1 MALAPCI
8 SNIIILVYI
17 MSLAKKF
24 IVVVLSSILFI
35 AITNIVG
42 FYIFYSS
49 YLKVFL
55 AEKIQVKSEV
65 TLDYINS
72 IVLKS
77 KLDKKAN
84 EIDNLFN
91 DASINFFEKLWD
103 NNKIKLDKKENV
115 DIVVNYLIKSWV
127 APKYIEEVVPT
138 NNFEKV
144 IWAFEEKDSPEYRF
158 ITNLFMSQILL
169 NILAIW
175 IVWMIIF
182 LFIKKTLVPIKKATK
197 QIRDLKPWKRAEK
210 IIYKSKDEIWL
221 LVNSINSLN
230 KKIVI
235 QETIRNKLLADISH
249 ELKTPITS
257 IQCYLEWIIDWV
269 IKLDENNLASITNEM
284 KRLIELVNKIME
296 FEKFENK
303 SLDLNLE
310 DKNLYNILKFVVETH
325 KKTLKEKK
333 QKIKITGDYDLV
345 KNLDENSFIQLTHNL
360 IWNFLKY
367 AWINSK
373 MNINITKKYIDFIDD
388 WKGIKKSEIP
398 YLMEKFYQGDSSKS
412 QDVNLRGIWVWLSI
426 VWKIILEH
434 NWSFKINSD
443 TDKWFSF
450 RIYF

>member
-1 MALAPCI
+1 
-8 SNIIILVYI
+8 

-24 IVVVLSSILFI
+24 LIVVLSSILFI
-35 AITNIVG
+35 AFTNILG
-42 FYIFYSS
+42 FYLFYSA

-55 AEKIQVKSEV
+55 AEKLKSKSEV
-65 TLDYINS
+65 TLEYINN

-77 KLDKKAN
+77 KLDKQEN

-144 IWAFEEKDSPEYRF
+144 LWALEKKDSPEHRF
-158 ITNLFMSQILL
+158 IVNLFISQIIL
-169 NILAIW
+169 NFLAIW
-175 IVWMIIF
+175 IVWILIF
-182 LFIKKTLVPIKKATK
+182 IFIQKTLIPIKKATR
-197 QIRDLKPWKRAEK
+197 QISTLKPWKRTKK
-210 IIYKSKDEIWL
+210 IIYKSKDEIGL

-230 KKIVI
+230 KRIVI
-235 QETIRNKLLADISH
+235 QESIRNKLLADISH

-269 IKLDENNLASITNEM
+269 IKLDEKNLELITDEM
-284 KRLIELVNKIME
+284 KRLIELVNRIME

-303 SLDLNLE
+303 ALDLKLE
-310 DKNLYNILKFVVETH
+310 EKNVSEILKVVVETH
-325 KKTLKEKK
+325 KKRLKENH
-333 QKIKITGDYDLV
+333 QKIKISWDFEL
-345 KNLDENSFIQLTHNL
+345 KIKLDENSFIQLIHNL

-367 AWINSK
+367 AWKHSK
-373 MNINITKKYIDFIDD
+373 MNINITKKYIDFSDN
-388 WKGIKKSEIP
+388 WKGIKHSEIP

-412 QDVNLRGIWVWLSI
+412 QDVNQRWIWVWLSI
-426 VWKIILEH
+426 VWKVILEH
-434 NWSFKINSD
+434 NWSFKITSD
-443 TDKWFSF
+443 TNEGFSF
-450 RIYF
+450 KVFF

>member
-1 MALAPCI
+1 
-8 SNIIILVYI
+8 

-24 IVVVLSSILFI
+24 LFVVLSSILFI

-42 FYIFYSS
+42 FYVFYSS

-55 AEKIQVKSEV
+55 AEKIEAKSEI
-65 TLDYINS
+65 TLDYIND
-72 IVLKS
+72 IVSKS
-77 KLDKKAN
+77 KFEKQSK
-84 EIDNLFN
+84 EIDDLFN

-103 NNKIKLDKKENV
+103 DNKIKLDKKENV

-144 IWAFEEKDSPEYRF
+144 IWSFENKWSPEYRF
-158 ITNLFMSQILL
+158 ITNLFISQIIL

-175 IVWMIIF
+175 IVWLA
-182 LFIKKTLVPIKKATK
+182 LFIFIQKTLIPIKKATK
-197 QIRDLKPWKRAEK
+197 QIKELKPWKRAEK

-230 KKIVI
+230 KKIII
-235 QETIRNKLLADISH
+235 QESIRNKLLADISH

-269 IKLDENNLASITNEM
+269 IRLDEKNLGSITDEM

-303 SLDLNLE
+303 SLNLKLE
-310 DKNLYNILKFVVETH
+310 KKNIADILKMVVETH
-325 KKTLKEKK
+325 KKRLKEKH
-333 QKIKITGDYDLV
+333 QKIKISGDFDLEM
-345 KNLDENSFIQLTHNL
+345 KLDENSFIQLAHNL

-367 AWINSK
+367 SWKHSK
-373 MNINITKKYIDFIDD
+373 MNINITKNYIDFSDD

-398 YLMEKFYQGDSSKS
+398 YLMEKFYQWDSSKS
-412 QDVNLRGIWVWLSI
+412 ENVDTRWIWVWLSI
-426 VWKIILEH
+426 VWKVILEH

-450 RIYF
+450 KIYF

>member
-1 MALAPCI
+1 
-8 SNIIILVYI
+8 

-24 IVVVLSSILFI
+24 LFVVLSSILFI

-42 FYIFYSS
+42 FYVFYSS

-55 AEKIQVKSEV
+55 AEKIEARSEI
-65 TLDYINS
+65 TLDYIND
-72 IVLKS
+72 IVSKS
-77 KLDKKAN
+77 KFEKQSK
-84 EIDNLFN
+84 EIDDLFN

-103 NNKIKLDKKENV
+103 DNKIKLDKKENV

-144 IWAFEEKDSPEYRF
+144 IWAFENKWSPEYRF
-158 ITNLFMSQILL
+158 ITNLFISQIIL

-175 IVWMIIF
+175 IVWLA
-182 LFIKKTLVPIKKATK
+182 LFIFIQKTLIPIKKATK
-197 QIRDLKPWKRAEK
+197 QIKDLKPWKRAEK

-230 KKIVI
+230 KKIII
-235 QETIRNKLLADISH
+235 QESIRNKLLADISH

-269 IKLDENNLASITNEM
+269 IKLDEKNLGSITDEM
-284 KRLIELVNKIME
+284 KRLIELVNRIME

-303 SLDLNLE
+303 SLNLKLE
-310 DKNLYNILKFVVETH
+310 KKNIADILKMVVETH
-325 KKTLKEKK
+325 KKRLKEKH
-333 QKIKITGDYDLV
+333 QKIKISGDFDLEM
-345 KNLDENSFIQLTHNL
+345 KLDENSFIQLAHNL

-367 AWINSK
+367 SWKHSK
-373 MNINITKKYIDFIDD
+373 MNINITKNYIDFSDD

-398 YLMEKFYQGDSSKS
+398 YLMEKFYQWDSSKS
-412 QDVNLRGIWVWLSI
+412 ENVDTRWIWVWLSI
-426 VWKIILEH
+426 VWKVILEH

-450 RIYF
+450 KIYF

>member
-1 MALAPCI
+1 
-8 SNIIILVYI
+8 

-24 IVVVLSSILFI
+24 LFVVLSSILFI

-42 FYIFYSS
+42 FYVFYSS

-55 AEKIQVKSEV
+55 AEKIEAKSEI
-65 TLDYINS
+65 TLDYIND
-72 IVLKS
+72 IVSKS
-77 KLDKKAN
+77 KFEKQSK
-84 EIDNLFN
+84 EIDDLFN

-103 NNKIKLDKKENV
+103 DNKIKLDKKENV

-144 IWAFEEKDSPEYRF
+144 IWSFENKWSPEYRF
-158 ITNLFMSQILL
+158 ITNLFISQIIL

-175 IVWMIIF
+175 IVWLA
-182 LFIKKTLVPIKKATK
+182 LFIFIQKTLIPIKKATK
-197 QIRDLKPWKRAEK
+197 QIKDLKPWKRAEK

-230 KKIVI
+230 KKIII
-235 QETIRNKLLADISH
+235 QESIRNKLLADISH

-269 IKLDENNLASITNEM
+269 IRLDEKNLGSITDEM

-303 SLDLNLE
+303 SLNLKLE
-310 DKNLYNILKFVVETH
+310 KKNIADILKMVVETH
-325 KKTLKEKK
+325 KKRLKEKH
-333 QKIKITGDYDLV
+333 QKIKISGDFDLEM
-345 KNLDENSFIQLTHNL
+345 KLDENSFIQLAHNL

-367 AWINSK
+367 SWKHSK
-373 MNINITKKYIDFIDD
+373 MNINITKNYIDFSDD

-398 YLMEKFYQGDSSKS
+398 YLMEKFYQWDSSKS
-412 QDVNLRGIWVWLSI
+412 ENVDTRWIWVWLSI
-426 VWKIILEH
+426 VWKVILEH

-450 RIYF
+450 KIYF